1 MIEYAIDTVL
11 SDVLY
16 SVEYIAAITGA
27 DPNFVLKRDFISSS
41 MGVGYGRDEHV
52 VTLDTGVYEISFA
65 VHSIETGERV
75 FWMRRWLVVLGD
87 RQYEYEYD
95 EMNAQYVLYT
105 LFCLKLQEGASP
117 QQAVSNM
124 FHQPS

>member
-1 MIEYAIDTVL
+1 MIESFVDFTMQ
-11 SDVLY
+11 DVLY
-16 SVEYIAAITGA
+16 STEYIAAITGA
-27 DPNFVLKRDFISSS
+27 DPKYILRRSFIPASFSQDEKNNFI
-41 MGVGYGRDEHV
+41 Y
-52 VTLDTGVYEISFA
+52 TLDTGMYEISFS

-105 LFCLKLQEGASP
+105 LFSLKLQEGISP
-117 QQAVSNM
+117 QQAMKEM
-124 FHQPS
+124 FCYS

>member
-1 MIEYAIDTVL
+1 MIESFVDFTMQ
-11 SDVLY
+11 DVLY
-16 SVEYIAAITGA
+16 STEYIAAITGA
-27 DPNFVLKRDFISSS
+27 DPKYILRRAFIPASFSQDEENNFI
-41 MGVGYGRDEHV
+41 Y
-52 VTLDTGVYEISFA
+52 TLDTGVYEISFA
-65 VHSIETGERV
+65 VHAIENGERV
-75 FWMRRWLVVLGD
+75 FWTRRWLVVLGD